1 MQWRHGSQ
9 PENVQNSSELQRHSQ
24 KNLCDI
30 RSVGGHHTKVHNDL
44 NEESRL
50 HCESHIED
58 FRKRGCGLNLGI
70 RYHLLWIKN
79 LVLGPNG
86 SAVRKTCQH
95 PVP

>member
-58 FRKRGCGLNLGI
+58 IQEKEGRTAVPSGRRANIQFRD
-70 RYHLLWIKN
+70 
-79 LVLGPNG
+79 
-86 SAVRKTCQH
+86 T
-95 PVP
+95 PVFLHG